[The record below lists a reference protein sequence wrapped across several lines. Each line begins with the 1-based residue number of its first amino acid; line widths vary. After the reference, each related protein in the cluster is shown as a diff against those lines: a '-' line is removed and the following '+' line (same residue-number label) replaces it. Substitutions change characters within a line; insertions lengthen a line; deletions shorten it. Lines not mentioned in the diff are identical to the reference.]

1 MPDQLH
7 DVLDRL
13 LQAVGDVVHAI
24 ALDPVDRVVLADGD
38 APADVVAAARA
49 VATTLA
55 LVDTTGAQ
63 AVRAVVET
71 ADATLYAVH
80 DPAGLVVVLVG
91 PPLWNIALARRTA
104 DPLLRDLDA
113 DAVVAPLRAARRVP
127 AAATPARGET
137 LAQAHRAD
145 AVAVRQTGRTP

>member
-1 MPDQLH
+1 MPDQLN
-7 DVLDRL
+7 DVLDGLRET
-13 LQAVGDVVHAI
+13 VGDVAHVI

-38 APADVVAAARA
+38 ASADLVAAARA

-55 LVDTTGAQ
+55 LVDTTGAEP
-63 AVRAVVET
+63 VRAVVET
-71 ADATLYAVH
+71 ADATLYGVH

-91 PPLWNIALARRTA
+91 PPAWNVALARRTA

-113 DAVVAPLRAARRVP
+113 EAVVAPRRAARRAQSAP
-127 AAATPARGET
+127 APGRRET

-145 AVAVRQTGRTP
+145 AVAVRQPGRPA